1 MSLLKNYK
9 DTRPN
14 LFAKIVGRLSS
25 TISKATNPETSNHLL
40 LSSTF
45 SPQVACGSTAVYLV
59 CLATLFATSQSLQ
72 MASNT
77 WNPNDTGVNLFSSL
91 SPPETDIFVPSGINV
106 ATKPSAKS
114 HPFPLHPHVH
124 SMFFGTRSL
133 DYNKSNNP
141 AAEVSPWQV
150 YNNHK
155 TCGFHGDWYFKDALL
170 RTGSGVNMTPHHCT
184 LCAKHVTGS
193 AISDYPHRN
202 TSPMIN
208 YSPESHARF
217 AHFVW
222 KNADNC
228 SGLQFNPSTPD
239 ASQFNP
245 STPDAR
251 QFDPSIPLRAR
262 PFNPSTPPDAGLFN
276 SSPLGGQFNPST
288 PPEARQY
295 PSTLP
300 KAGQFNPSIPPDSGQ
315 FNPSMILGA
324 GQINSFTTYTCRW
337 NLADLLPAYIMNCY
351 LVCAYACTY

>member
-133 DYNKSNNP
+133 DKSNNP
-141 AAEVSPWQV
+141 AAEVSPWQACS
-150 YNNHK
+150 NHK
-155 TCGFHGDWYFKDALL
+155 TCGFHGNWYFKDALL

-208 YSPESHARF
+208 YSPESRAGF

-239 ASQFNP
+239 A
-245 STPDAR
+245 R

-262 PFNPSTPPDAGLFN
+262 PFDPSTPPDAGLFN

-288 PPEARQY
+288 PPEARQ
-295 PSTLP
+295 
-300 KAGQFNPSIPPDSGQ
+300 FNPSTPPKARQ
-315 FNPSMILGA
+315 FNPSMTLDA